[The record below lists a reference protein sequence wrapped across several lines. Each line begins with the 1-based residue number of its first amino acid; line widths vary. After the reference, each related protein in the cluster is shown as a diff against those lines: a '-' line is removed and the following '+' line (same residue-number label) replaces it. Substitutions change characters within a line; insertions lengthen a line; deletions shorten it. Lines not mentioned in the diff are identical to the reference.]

1 MKYVSRLG
9 NPALAE
15 LYGRMFPG
23 VSIDASGIV
32 AEENKEHDSLI
43 VTYPELAINLKN
55 LGVKHVKTKYELKDF
70 EAPVCLGDM
79 GNPAKEL
86 FFLYMVHTFGQEYL
100 EDYLKA
106 HMGLAIHIQEYE
118 AGLW

>member
-32 AEENKEHDSLI
+32 AEENKEHDSLKI
-43 VTYPELAINLKN
+43 
-55 LGVKHVKTKYELKDF
+55 
-70 EAPVCLGDM
+70 
-79 GNPAKEL
+79 
-86 FFLYMVHTFGQEYL
+86 
-100 EDYLKA
+100 
-106 HMGLAIHIQEYE
+106 
-118 AGLW
+118 